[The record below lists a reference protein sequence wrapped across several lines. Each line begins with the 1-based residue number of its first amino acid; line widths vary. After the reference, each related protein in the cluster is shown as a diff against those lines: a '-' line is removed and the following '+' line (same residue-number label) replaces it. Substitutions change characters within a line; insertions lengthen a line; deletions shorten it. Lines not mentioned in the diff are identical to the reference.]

1 MRLGEVA
8 KALVG
13 AVAAGYAVFQ
23 VATAVAS
30 PGGEGVTA
38 NEWVGIVVATVLA
51 GVAVW
56 AVPNAPEKPT
66 ADPDATPE

>member
-1 MRLGEVA
+1 MRINEIA

-23 VATAVAS
+23 VATGLDS

-38 NEWVGIVVATVLA
+38 NELVGIVVATLLA

-56 AVPNAPEKPT
+56 AVPNGERKET
-66 ADPDATPE
+66 TLK